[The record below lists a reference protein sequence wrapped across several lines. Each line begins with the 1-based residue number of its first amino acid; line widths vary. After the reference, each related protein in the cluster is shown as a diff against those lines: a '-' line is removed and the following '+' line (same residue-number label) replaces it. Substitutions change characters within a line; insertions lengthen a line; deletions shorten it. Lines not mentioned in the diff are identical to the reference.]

1 MKTKS
6 LKINAVLNV
15 IKQCCTLL
23 FPLITF
29 PYISRILGADNYGK
43 VNFSMTFVNYFF
55 LIAALG
61 ISTYAIREGSALRN
75 DKKKFQLFANQIFT
89 INIISTIVAYLIL
102 TLSLLIFNNLDSY
115 KLLISIGSLGI
126 IFTTLGR
133 DWINT
138 IYEDFGYLTVRYIVT
153 QSLSVFFILFFVKE
167 KNDTILYTWI
177 ITLAPIIANICN
189 IFYIRKYVKLHISF
203 HINWKKHLQPIII
216 LFANAIA
223 ISIYMNIDITML
235 GLFKSDNEVGIYSV
249 AVKIYSMIKQLIN
262 ALIIVAI
269 PRFSYLAVNNRI
281 QSYELLASKILNSI
295 ISILIPA
302 VVGLCLLSKEII
314 FIISGSEYTSGYH
327 AMQILSISLIFA
339 IIASFFAQGVLIP
352 FRKETLLVKA
362 TLISAVLNIVLN
374 FIFIPLLSYNGAAF
388 TTMIAELGM
397 CILCI
402 NFVKRDISFTLNR
415 NTIITVGMGCLFI
428 SIICISL
435 KLIIQDLVLYTIL
448 SVVIS
453 IFFYG
458 LILIWNKNDIIYPI
472 IVKITSKI
480 KIICKK

>member
-1 MKTKS
+1 MKSKS

-15 IKQCCTLL
+15 VKQCCTII

-29 PYISRILGADNYGK
+29 PYVSRILGADNYGK

-61 ISTYAIREGSALRN
+61 INTYAIREGSALRN
-75 DKKKFQLFANQIFT
+75 DKEELQIFVNQIFT
-89 INIISTIVAYLIL
+89 INLISTLIAYIL
-102 TLSLLIFNNLDSY
+102 LAISLLVFRNLYSY

-138 IYEDFGYLTVRYIVT
+138 IYEDFGYLTIRYIIT
-153 QSLSVFFILFFVKE
+153 QGLSVLFILFLVKE
-167 KNDTILYTWI
+167 NNDAVLYTWI

-189 IFYIRKYVKLHISF
+189 FFYIRKYVKLNITI
-203 HINWKKHLQPIII
+203 HINWKKHFKPIII

-223 ISIYMNIDITML
+223 ISLYMNIDITML
-235 GLFKSDNEVGIYSV
+235 GIIKTDNEVGIYSV

-269 PRFSYLAVNNRI
+269 PRFSYLAVNNQI
-281 QSYELLASKILNSI
+281 NKYEELASKILNSV

-302 VVGLCLLSKEII
+302 VVGLCLLSKEVIS
-314 FIISGSEYTSGYH
+314 IISGSEYIAGYH
-327 AMQILSISLIFA
+327 AMQILSLSLLFA

-352 FRKETLLVKA
+352 FRKEAILVRA
-362 TLISAVLNIVLN
+362 TLVSAILNIILN
-374 FIFIPLLSYNGAAF
+374 FLFIPLFSYNGAAL
-388 TTMIAELGM
+388 TTLIAELSM
-397 CILCI
+397 CILCYI
-402 NFVKRDISFTLNR
+402 YVRKRIKLKLNK
-415 NTIITVGMGCLFI
+415 NTIMTAGIGCLFI
-428 SIICISL
+428 TLICSL
-435 KLIIQDLVLYTIL
+435 FKLWIHNLIIYTIL

-453 IFFYG
+453 IVFYG
-458 LILIWNKNDIIYPI
+458 IVLIWNKNEIVYPI
-472 IVKITSKI
+472 FQ
-480 KIICKK
+480 KIILRLRQY